1 VLRFLM
7 PSSVAHT
14 FLRTNNT
21 KVITNTLVNK
31 FGNNAIEASYISID
45 KQLKPLLIKGYENLT
60 AFNLSKCNNL
70 EEYPVGYRSLFNLIP
85 TLNIISNVSK
95 STGILMLNGEN
106 DSQTPVKQAFLLLQR
121 LTEVNLR

>member
-45 KQLKPLLIKGYENLT
+45 KLRKPLLIKGYENLNR
-60 AFNLSKCNNL
+60 FQS
-70 EEYPVGYRSLFNLIP
+70 V
-85 TLNIISNVSK
+85 
-95 STGILMLNGEN
+95 
-106 DSQTPVKQAFLLLQR
+106 
-121 LTEVNLR
+121 